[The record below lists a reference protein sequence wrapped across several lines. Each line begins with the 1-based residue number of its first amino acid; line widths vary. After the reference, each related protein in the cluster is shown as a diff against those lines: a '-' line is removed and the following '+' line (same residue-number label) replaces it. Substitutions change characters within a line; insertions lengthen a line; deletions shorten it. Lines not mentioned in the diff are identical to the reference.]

1 MAKKGDER
9 REAIAA
15 AAADLFWRRGY
26 HGASIGDIAKAAD
39 VPQGN
44 MFYYFRSK
52 ADIALAVADIF
63 ASETEALVLEATAF
77 SNEADQRCRFLIKR
91 LQQSNRNRMEL
102 GCPIALA
109 VRDFRVPA
117 PVASQ
122 RAAESFSKLIGFLA
136 GEFGRAGLRP
146 SQALSRGRAM
156 VTEWQGGIAL
166 AHAFS
171 DMTILAES
179 FRRMDMTVQ
188 RVFGGPQS
196 ADLYNASLST

>member
-1 MAKKGDER
+1 MAKKGDQR

-26 HGASIGDIAKAAD
+26 HGASIGDIARAAA

-52 ADIALAVADIF
+52 AEIALAVAEIF
-63 ASETEALVLEATAF
+63 VSETELLISEATAF
-77 SNEADQRCRFLIKR
+77 SDEADQRCRFLIKR
-91 LQQSNRNRMEL
+91 LQQSNRNRMER

-109 VRDFRVPA
+109 VRDFNVPA
-117 PVASQ
+117 PVASEK
-122 RAAESFSKLIGFLA
+122 AAESFTKLIAFLA
-136 GEFGRAGLRP
+136 GEFARAGLRP
-146 SQALSRGRAM
+146 SQALSRARAM

-171 DMTILAES
+171 DMTVLAES
-179 FRRMDMTVQ
+179 FRRMDLTVQ
-188 RVFGGPQS
+188 RAFGGPQN
-196 ADLYNASLST
+196 ADL